1 MDKTLK
7 ILGRRGR
14 ITIPYDIRKRLGF
27 EKNDVLSFE
36 DNGIDTVIIK
46 REILCTHCADQAEE
60 SLDKPDDEVT
70 LLDFLDNLS
79 LTEQRAA
86 LIHLSLKWA
95 TQESR
100 NENG

>member
-36 DNGIDTVIIK
+36 DNGIDTK
-46 REILCTHCADQAEE
+46 T
-60 SLDKPDDEVT
+60 
-70 LLDFLDNLS
+70 
-79 LTEQRAA
+79 
-86 LIHLSLKWA
+86 
-95 TQESR
+95 
-100 NENG
+100 